1 MSPVPPP
8 DRLALSRERLRQ
20 AMQGPAAAASAESG
34 SPANEPA
41 PRWLDNL
48 KSIPAVATVIDALT
62 HWWARHP
69 LHVVAV
75 VAADTATA
83 VVRPTAQR
91 YPWRLVLGAALVGGV
106 IVWSRPWRWGLK
118 PALFA
123 GLLPQLLRTAL
134 EQIAAPDATAMQQ
147 R

>member
-41 PRWLDNL
+41 PRWLDDL
-48 KSIPAVATVIDALT
+48 KSIPAVAIVIDALT

-69 LHVVAV
+69 LHVAAV

-83 VVRPTAQR
+83 VVRPMAQR
-91 YPWRLVLGAALVGGV
+91 HPWRLVLGAALVGGV
-106 IVWSRPWRWGLK
+106 IVWSRPWRWGLR

-134 EQIAAPDATAMQQ
+134 EQ
-147 R
+147 

>member
-20 AMQGPAAAASAESG
+20 AMQGPAAAASAQPG
-34 SPANEPA
+34 SPANKPA
-41 PRWLDNL
+41 PGWLADL
-48 KSIPAVATVIDALT
+48 KSIPAVAIVIDALT
-62 HWWARHP
+62 RWWARHP
-69 LHVVAV
+69 LHVAAV

-83 VVRPTAQR
+83 VARPMAQR
-91 YPWRLVLGAALVGGV
+91 HPWRLVLGAALVGGV
-106 IVWSRPWRWGLK
+106 IVWSRPWRWGLR

-134 EQIAAPDATAMQQ
+134 EQ
-147 R
+147 